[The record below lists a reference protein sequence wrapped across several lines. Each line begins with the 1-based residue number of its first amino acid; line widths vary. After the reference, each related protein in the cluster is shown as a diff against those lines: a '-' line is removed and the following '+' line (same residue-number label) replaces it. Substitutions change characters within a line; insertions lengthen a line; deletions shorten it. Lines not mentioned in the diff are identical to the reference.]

1 MLTQI
6 DALTGQALMRLWGVH
21 SFPLVEADYLLWES
35 VGIFVCMDFG
45 DRVDMHMAMKPGER
59 HRCRDAVSEV
69 LSIIGNREIHAPI
82 RIEHK
87 RVCNLA
93 RKFGFIET
101 WRGVVD
107 YVDDTR
113 GELILMKRFANER
126 DS

>member
-6 DALTGQALMRLWGVH
+6 DALTGQGLMRLWGVP
-21 SFPLVEADYLLWES
+21 SFPLVDGDHLLWNS

-45 DRVDMHMAMKPGER
+45 DHVDLHMAMMPKAR
-59 HRCRDAVSEV
+59 HWCRDAVADV
-69 LSIIGNREIHAPI
+69 MALIGNREVHAPI

-101 WRGVVD
+101 WRGVVEYID
-107 YVDDTR
+107 GTS
-113 GELILMKRFANER
+113 GELILMKRHVR
-126 DS
+126 

>member
-6 DALTGQALMRLWGVH
+6 DALTGQGLMRLWGVP
-21 SFPLVEADYLLWES
+21 SFPLVDADYLLWEA

-45 DRVDMHMAMKPGER
+45 DHVDMHMAMKPGER
-59 HRCRDAVSEV
+59 HRCRDAVAEV
-69 LSIIGNREIHAPI
+69 LSLISNREVHAPI

-87 RVCNLA
+87 HVCNLA

-101 WRGVVD
+101 WRGVVE
-107 YVDDTR
+107 YIDDTR

-126 DS
+126 NR